1 MRRTFF
7 LLLAFL
13 FTVAAFGQSQQS
25 NPPRGAQTAPR
36 PNGSRS
42 PGGIVSLGSIPRPWL
57 MTDDERI
64 ERRAAMSP
72 LRGGAHAQSV
82 DEERFAEKLDGL
94 QHPELFLP
102 FELFDHLLNGL
113 GSNAPRRD
121 NAHTL
126 YDPRLE
132 ALGYNVESF
141 WQQLATLAR
150 PYLDM
155 REVKHGPYAPAEF
168 TTSTGKRLAA
178 PIRRDLCTARF
189 ASLQASR
196 RALGGTEFDRLLY
209 VVVAPNISESTG
221 GNWSPADRSEHL
233 RYMAGGCP

>member
-7 LLLAFL
+7 LLTFV

-25 NPPRGAQTAPR
+25 DSPRGAHTKR
-36 PNGSRS
+36 PDGSRN
-42 PGGIVSLGSIPRPWL
+42 PGGIVSVGSIPRPWL

-94 QHPELFLP
+94 EHPEFFLP

-113 GSNAPRRD
+113 STRALPRD

-126 YDPRLE
+126 YDPKLK
-132 ALGYNVESF
+132 AL
-141 WQQLATLAR
+141 
-150 PYLDM
+150 
-155 REVKHGPYAPAEF
+155 
-168 TTSTGKRLAA
+168 
-178 PIRRDLCTARF
+178 
-189 ASLQASR
+189 
-196 RALGGTEFDRLLY
+196 
-209 VVVAPNISESTG
+209 
-221 GNWSPADRSEHL
+221 
-233 RYMAGGCP
+233 